1 MRLHEYQS
9 KALLAAHGIPV
20 PDGEVAAT
28 GAEAAAVAR
37 RLGGRVAVKA
47 QALMGGRGK
56 AGGIVLAD
64 TPEEAEAHAARLL
77 AEGLAGAPVHR
88 VLVERAADI
97 YAELYLGLVL
107 DRRARRMVLMAC
119 PDGGIDIEEVARR
132 HPERILR
139 LPVDPAIGLRG
150 YHLARV
156 ADHLGLSRRGDVPRG
171 DPPVGERPVDERP
184 EDERPVGDPPVG
196 DPPVAPTDDALA
208 AIARGLYACARANDA
223 TLAEIN
229 PLVVTAEGSPVGATG
244 RSPLLALDAKMVID
258 DSALYRH
265 PDLAAG
271 RDPQSESDVE
281 REARLAGLSYVK
293 LDGRVGCMVNGAGLA
308 MATMDVLKLHG
319 GEPANFLDVGGGARE
334 ERVAQALRLILSDPA
349 VAAIL
354 INIFGG
360 ITRCDEVARGVVSAL
375 RREARLL
382 EEATPVP
389 VVIRLVGTN
398 EDEGRRI
405 LEEAGLATA
414 ATLAEGAR
422 LAVAAASERP
432 LAGGGR

>member
-9 KALLAAHGIPV
+9 KALLAAHGISV
-20 PDGEVAAT
+20 PDGEVAAS

-171 DPPVGERPVDERP
+171 DPPVGERPV
-184 EDERPVGDPPVG
+184 G
-196 DPPVAPTDDALA
+196 DPPVAPTDDALV

-265 PDLAAG
+265 PDLTAA

-382 EEATPVP
+382 KEATPVP

>member
-1 MRLHEYQS
+1 M
-9 KALLAAHGIPV
+9 
-20 PDGEVAAT
+20 
-28 GAEAAAVAR
+28 
-37 RLGGRVAVKA
+37 
-47 QALMGGRGK
+47 
-56 AGGIVLAD
+56 
-64 TPEEAEAHAARLL
+64 
-77 AEGLAGAPVHR
+77 
-88 VLVERAADI
+88 
-97 YAELYLGLVL
+97 
-107 DRRARRMVLMAC
+107 
-119 PDGGIDIEEVARR
+119 
-132 HPERILR
+132 
-139 LPVDPAIGLRG
+139 
-150 YHLARV
+150 
-156 ADHLGLSRRGDVPRG
+156 
-171 DPPVGERPVDERP
+171 
-184 EDERPVGDPPVG
+184 
-196 DPPVAPTDDALA
+196 A

-229 PLVVTAEGSPVGATG
+229 PLVVTAEGPPVGATG

-265 PDLAAG
+265 PDLTAA

-382 EEATPVP
+382 KEATPVP

>member
-9 KALLAAHGIPV
+9 KALLAEHGIPV
-20 PDGEVAAT
+20 PEGEVAAS
-28 GAEAAAVAR
+28 GAEVAAVAR

-156 ADHLGLSRRGDVPRG
+156 RNHLGLSRRGDVPRG
-171 DPPVGERPVDERP
+171 DPPVG
-184 EDERPVGDPPVG
+184 ERPVGDPPVG

-229 PLVVTAEGSPVGATG
+229 PLVVTAEGPPVGATG

-265 PDLAAG
+265 PDLAAA

-382 EEATPVP
+382 KEATPVP

>member
-9 KALLAAHGIPV
+9 KALLAAHGISV
-20 PDGEVAAT
+20 PDGEVVAT

-171 DPPVGERPVDERP
+171 DPPVGERPV
-184 EDERPVGDPPVG
+184 G
-196 DPPVAPTDDALA
+196 DPPVAPTDDALV

-354 INIFGG
+354 VNIFGG

-382 EEATPVP
+382 KEATPVP

-422 LAVAAASERP
+422 LAVAAASKRP